1 MELIT
6 KIIEK
11 VRGGSPTD
19 EILQTICEGI
29 GSAQYLQALRD
40 IDFERVELQ
49 PYETEWIMNELKK
62 GEQK

>member
-29 GSAQYLQALRD
+29 GAAQYLQALRD

-49 PYETEWIMNELKK
+49 PYETEWIMNALTK